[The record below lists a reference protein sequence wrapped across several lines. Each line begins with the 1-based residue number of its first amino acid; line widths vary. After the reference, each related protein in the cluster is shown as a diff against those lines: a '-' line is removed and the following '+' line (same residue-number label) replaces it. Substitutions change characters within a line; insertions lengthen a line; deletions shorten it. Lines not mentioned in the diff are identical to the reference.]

1 MSKMKIAILVS
12 LFPPKWLAGTEIATY
27 YMAEYLAQRGH
38 EVHVITS
45 LDEGL
50 PEESYEKGF
59 YIHRLPR
66 IKIRFAGAFL
76 FWADIVRVIQ
86 KISPDI
92 VHAQSLGTGVP
103 ALVSKKLLKIPYVV
117 WGQGSDVYLPDWFT
131 KLTSKTIIKNAGS
144 AIALTEDMKRAM
156 QAMYDRDIA
165 IVPNGIDLKEYTSE
179 RPMQNVEGAEK
190 RILFVG
196 RLHPVKGVRYLLQAM
211 SIVHQELP
219 EAKLIL
225 VGDGEERE
233 YLENLTGSLG
243 IRKYV
248 EFVGRIPHE
257 RVPDYMHHA
266 DVFVLPSLS
275 ESFGL
280 VNLEAMA
287 CGLPI
292 VATRV
297 GGIPDLIEDGAN
309 GYLIDPMNQQQIAE
323 AVLKLLQ
330 NEMLWKEMS
339 DNNRKE
345 VEKYR
350 WNTVVATLEEIYQNS
365 LKLSQCTPSHSGTRQ
380 MSHSQK

>member
-1 MSKMKIAILVS
+1 MKIAILVS
-12 LFPPKWLAGTEIATY
+12 FFPPTWLAGTEIATY

-66 IKIRFAGAFL
+66 TKIRFAGAFI
-76 FWADIVRVIQ
+76 FWADIVRVIE

-165 IVPNGIDLKEYTSE
+165 IVPNGIDLKEYISE
-179 RPMQNVEGAEK
+179 LPVQNVEGAEK

-196 RLHPVKGVRYLLQAM
+196 RLHPVKGVQYLLQAM
-211 SIVHQELP
+211 QMVHEEVP
-219 EAKLIL
+219 GAKLIL

-233 YLENLTGSLG
+233 SLEKLTDSLG
-243 IRKYV
+243 IRECV
-248 EFVGRIPHE
+248 EFVGGVPHE
-257 RVPDYMHHA
+257 KIPDYMHHA

-275 ESFGL
+275 EGFGI

-297 GGIPDLIEDGAN
+297 GGIPDIIEDGTN
-309 GYLIDPMNQQQIAE
+309 GYLVDTMNQEQLAE
-323 AVLKLLQ
+323 ALLKLLQ
-330 NEMLWKEMS
+330 DEKLRRDIS
-339 DNNRKE
+339 GNNREKAK
-345 VEKYR
+345 KYR
-350 WNTVVATLEEIYQNS
+350 WDAVAATLEGIYQKS
-365 LKLSQCTPSHSGTRQ
+365 VRFP
-380 MSHSQK
+380 

>member
-1 MSKMKIAILVS
+1 MKIAILVG

-27 YMAEYLAQRGH
+27 YMAEHLAQRGH
-38 EVHVITS
+38 EVHVITL

-66 IKIRFAGAFL
+66 TKIRFAGAFI

-92 VHAQSLGTGVP
+92 VHAQSLGIGVP
-103 ALVSKKLLKIPYVV
+103 ALLSKKILKFPYAA
-117 WGQGSDVYLPDWFT
+117 WGQGSDVYLPGWFT
-131 KLTSKTIIKNAGS
+131 KLTSKTIIKNANS
-144 AIALTEDMKRAM
+144 VIALTEDMKRAM
-156 QAMYDRDIA
+156 QAIYNRDIT
-165 IVPNGIDLKEYTSE
+165 IVPNGIDLKEYISE
-179 RPMQNVEGAEK
+179 LPVQNVEGAEK

-211 SIVHQELP
+211 SLVHQELP

-233 YLENLTGSLG
+233 YLENLTDSLG
-243 IRKYV
+243 IRKCV
-248 EFVGRIPHE
+248 EFVGKVSHE
-257 RVPDYMHHA
+257 RIPDYMHHA
-266 DVFVLPSLS
+266 GVFVLPSLS
-275 ESFGL
+275 ESFGI

-297 GGIPDLIEDGAN
+297 GGIPDIIEDGVN
-309 GYLIDPMNQQQIAE
+309 GYLVEAKKPGEIADR
-323 AVLKLLQ
+323 LL
-330 NEMLWKEMS
+330 MLMRN
-339 DNNRKE
+339 DMIRKE
-345 VEKYR
+345 ISAHNRER
-350 WNTVVATLEEIYQNS
+350 ARMFTWNKITGKIERCYLECLNHNEVARNL
-365 LKLSQCTPSHSGTRQ
+365 
-380 MSHSQK
+380 